1 MTNPL
6 SSVDR
11 QMKVMAKLLRGME
24 GDAIVGEVWPCSS
37 NRLKRSEP
45 GEWIQGLACEAT
57 EPTWHRT
64 PEPEVFCPS

>member
-1 MTNPL
+1 M
-6 SSVDR
+6 
-11 QMKVMAKLLRGME
+11 LLLARFGLAA
-24 GDAIVGEVWPCSS
+24 AIVSS
-37 NRLKRSEP
+37 E